1 MKGNTVNRIPMAFE
15 PAHLDYIVAV
25 LRRCPWENANPILVD
40 IQQQAQQPQQPTTV
54 DAQPNGLEHVHY
66 PNGGAQAMPGD

>member
-1 MKGNTVNRIPMAFE
+1 MNRIPLAIE

-40 IQQQAQQPQQPTTV
+40 IQQQVQPPQQASPI
-54 DAQPNGLEHVHY
+54 DAPPNGLEHIHY
-66 PNGGAQAMPGD
+66 PNGGAQAVPGD